1 MAKKAMILVVLLAIT
16 LYPIHGGPLR
26 PSAQA
31 EPYYFGTIKTIL
43 PAGSE
48 GGYGLGGSFDFGLPL
63 GDQIILRGTY
73 ESNKVDDGTG
83 YDNVYSGFTV
93 MSNVLIPKVRTGIY
107 LTAQG
112 GLSKVSGLPTE
123 GATLSS
129 MGFYS
134 NIGAKT
140 KAWLGFGYSEVADA
154 GKLWSVVFSLSI
166 QAPFE

>member
-1 MAKKAMILVVLLAIT
+1 MLKKLMIFVTLLALLT
-16 LYPIHGGPLR
+16 V
-26 PSAQA
+26 SVQA
-31 EPYYFGTIKTIL
+31 EPYYFGTFRTIL

-48 GGYGLGGSFDFGLPL
+48 DGYGLGGSFDFGLPL
-63 GDQIILRGTY
+63 GDQIILRAVSY
-73 ESNKVDDGTG
+73 ESNKVSDGTG
-83 YDNVYSGFTV
+83 YDNVYTGFTV
-93 MSNVLIPKVRTGIY
+93 MSNILIDKLRAGLY

-112 GLSKVSGLPTE
+112 GISKVPDLPVE

-134 NIGAKT
+134 NIGQKT
-140 KAWLGFGYSEVADA
+140 KLWLGFGYSEVADA